1 MGIIFDEIVNQF
13 LHITRKADFNTGI
26 VCLWQYIATYYE
38 YVDKKYTTSLWK
50 CGTNRKYVDAQI
62 YKYN

>member
-26 VCLWQYIATYYE
+26 VYLWQYIATYYE
-38 YVDKKYTTSLWK
+38 YVDKKYTTYL
-50 CGTNRKYVDAQI
+50 
-62 YKYN
+62 